1 MPRVA
6 VLTAA
11 VLGRRYPI
19 NGRIGSFFQVW
30 MIVGMKVDMQTHG
43 TTWMRLVGRL
53 EAQECAWREYYSER
67 TGMGNANG
75 RGEQHTL

>member
-1 MPRVA
+1 
-6 VLTAA
+6 
-11 VLGRRYPI
+11 
-19 NGRIGSFFQVW
+19 
-30 MIVGMKVDMQTHG
+30 MIVGMKVDKQMLG
-43 TTWMRLVGRL
+43 TTWMRPVGRL